1 MFQIAFAIEETG
13 VFSPPP
19 ALLGISYSSQYEDF
33 PLSGA
38 GLSAWKQDCFL
49 LAL

>member
-33 PLSGA
+33 PLFGA
-38 GLSAWKQDCFL
+38 HLFACKQGHIL
-49 LAL
+49 VAL